1 MQSADGVRSDGR
13 ASLECEAKA
22 ICGNPAPPR
31 PARRWRAGALAALL
45 AVLPCAAAAQD
56 YDLEIITPHN
66 EHIQQEFEQ
75 AFVRHL
81 GRPVRLRWIK
91 QGTGQLISLLE
102 AKDRAKKG
110 ASFDLD
116 VFFGGGVP
124 DHQLAAERGYLE
136 KPNIPA
142 DVLAGIPPRIA
153 GVDNYDRAGM
163 WFGSAL
169 SSFGVLMNTRG
180 LATQGLPEV
189 QTWADLC
196 KPEMF
201 SWVVL
206 ADPRKSSSVRV
217 SYELVLQQYG
227 WEKGLPM
234 LIQLGANARV
244 IADASSIVPNEVASG
259 NVLAGPC
266 IDFYA
271 YARVAENKETLKYVN
286 PAGGS
291 AITPDPISM
300 LRKPPHRELA
310 EKFIAFVLAPDGQR
324 VWILPAGAPGG
335 PKEHALYRLP
345 VRPDVFPKDGAASD
359 AIIRN
364 PYDEAGKGVFRTLDG
379 ELQNARNVLL
389 SELFGAAVV
398 DQQSDARA
406 AWKALIDGGM
416 KPQAVAEWNKLPFDE
431 RESVELA
438 KKVASG
444 GREAKNLVRAWFQ
457 FYKRKYETVRKLAK

>member
-1 MQSADGVRSDGR
+1 MAQTNV
-13 ASLECEAKA
+13 
-22 ICGNPAPPR
+22 
-31 PARRWRAGALAALL
+31 ARGAGGSSNSGWRRVALAALWML
-45 AVLPCAAAAQD
+45 IPVSAKGQD

-66 EHIQQEFEQ
+66 EHIQREFEHG
-75 AFVRHL
+75 FIRHA
-81 GRPVRLRWIK
+81 GKPVKMRWIK

-136 KPNIPA
+136 KPNIPPE
-142 DVLAGIPPRIA
+142 VLVGIPAQIA
-153 GVDNYDRAGM
+153 GVDNYDRNGI

-180 LATQGLPEV
+180 LATQGLPEP

-196 KPEMF
+196 KPEMY

-227 WEKGLPM
+227 WEKGLPL

-259 NVLAGPC
+259 NVLVGPC

-271 YARVAENKETLKYVN
+271 YARVAENKDTLKYVN
-286 PAGGS
+286 PVGGS

-300 LRKPPHRELA
+300 LRKPPHREMA
-310 EKFIAFVLAPDGQR
+310 EKFIAFVLSPEGQQL
-324 VWILPAGAPGG
+324 WILPAGAPNG

-345 VRPDVFPKDGAASD
+345 VRPDVFPKDGSAGETL
-359 AIIRN
+359 IKN
-364 PYDEAGKGVFRTLDG
+364 PYEEAGRGVFRTMDG

-398 DQQSDARA
+398 DQQADCRA

-416 KPQAVAEWNKLPFDE
+416 KPQALAEWNKLPFDE
-431 RESVELA
+431 AKCGELA
-438 KKVASG
+438 KKVAGG
-444 GREAKNLVRAWFQ
+444 GRDAKNLVREWFQ
-457 FYKRKYETVRKLAK
+457 FYKQKYENVRKLAK